1 MAEGGRS
8 QSRLDAVAKSASAAG
23 AYPAFGLAADLR
35 TIASLIRAELG
46 IRIFYAELGGG
57 GIGGFDNHANQIGNH
72 CALLEQLSE
81 SVAAFAADL
90 SRDRLLNRVLLM
102 TFSEF
107 GRTVAENGRRGTD
120 HGAAGPTFLVG
131 GNLHGGVHGA
141 HPSLTDLDA
150 GGLKYHTDF
159 RSLYATA
166 LEDWLEIPS
175 EPILGRKFERLR
187 LVSKSPAY

>member
-1 MAEGGRS
+1 MTAP
-8 QSRLDAVAKSASAAG
+8 VAKSASAAG

-107 GRTVAENGRRGTD
+107 GRRVKENGSAGTD
-120 HGAAGPTFLVG
+120 HGTAAPIFVMGNPVRG
-131 GNLHGGVHGA
+131 GIYGEQ
-141 HPSLTDLDA
+141 PSLAATDLDPA
-150 GGLKYHTDF
+150 GIPPGNADQKGVRAGPACQSRRFRIEEKQSARPAPGKPGIACPVGNGL
-159 RSLYATA
+159 
-166 LEDWLEIPS
+166 E
-175 EPILGRKFERLR
+175 
-187 LVSKSPAY
+187 